1 MAFKQITSSFSAA
14 PQLTQDDLA
23 AAAKA
28 GYRSIISSRPDGEEA
43 GQPSA
48 EEMARMAGD
57 HGLAFAHVP
66 IVPGKATDADAD
78 RMKEKNKFQRHK
90 CADFFIKGLSIVTE
104 VKSALSD
111 HNIILSHAHT
121 SFKNNIC

>member
-78 RMKEKNKFQRHK
+78 RMKEALAAAT
-90 CADFFIKGLSIVTE
+90 ADARL
-104 VKSALSD
+104 LP
-111 HNIILSHAHT
+111 
-121 SFKNNIC
+121 